1 MARVLA
7 LLFCRPRGK
16 LPCPVRVAHSRL
28 PTFLGLGVS
37 TQGAVRGGDGRPG
50 APVRGGGPH
59 WRAAE
64 APVWHGPARA
74 WPVGGAEQGWLEGR
88 GVAGEPKWGQR
99 RAGDVAGA
107 SQARPQVRLAVVQ
120 EHEAALGQ
128 QR

>member
-16 LPCPVRVAHSRL
+16 LAYLVRVVHSRL
-28 PTFLGLGVS
+28 PTALGLGVS
-37 TQGAVRGGDGRPG
+37 TQGAVGGGDGRPG
-50 APVRGGGPH
+50 APLRGGRPH

-64 APVWHGPARA
+64 APVWRGPARA
-74 WPVGGAEQGWLEGR
+74 RPVGGAEQGWLEGR
-88 GVAGEPKWGQR
+88 GVAGGPKWGQR

-107 SQARPQVRLAVVQ
+107 PQARPQVRLPVMQ